1 AFCNL
6 LRLRQLDF
14 TDNNL
19 WGELPQC
26 LSNLTSLRSLSMVNN
41 EISGDISESPIPHL
55 SDGGGGGGYVGPFP
69 EFLYH
74 QTNLLYLRM
83 SKVEMKGDIGFLSW
97 FPANNTN
104 LKVFYLL
111 NCSLSGHFQ
120 IPIHPHKN
128 LMDLDISNNGFIS
141 GPIPPNICTIFPNIE
156 SLSLSGNKFFG
167 KIPPQLSNCS
177 FFHILEARNNQLT
190 GEIPKEIWDLPMLS
204 ILDLS
209 KNKLSGNLPPGFVS
223 PWMQEVY
230 LSRNQLGGTLTT
242 TNYTGYWLG
251 VLDLSH
257 NRFTGTIAEW
267 ISRLPRLS
275 YILLNDNQFHGEVP
289 VSFCL
294 ENSKLIDLSHN
305 HLSESLD
312 LSHNNLSGVIPLQLT
327 ELHSLSSFSVAYNN
341 LSGNCPQKIAQFS
354 TFDENSYQGNLFL
367 NCTLPLLTPLRPTT
381 SDDGYDDGEDGFIDM
396 ESFYASS
403 GVSFIMVLLIIASVL
418 YVNPYWKQAWFYYVG
433 VTITTCY
440 YFVVDH
446 LHVPTRYKVWE
457 LHK

>member
-26 LSNLTSLRSLSMVNN
+26 LSNLTSLRSLSIVDN
-41 EISGDISESPIPHL
+41 EISGDVSESPLPHL
-55 SDGGGGGGYVGPFP
+55 
-69 EFLYH
+69 
-74 QTNLLYLRM
+74 
-83 SKVEMKGDIGFLSW
+83 
-97 FPANNTN
+97 
-104 LKVFYLL
+104 
-111 NCSLSGHFQ
+111 
-120 IPIHPHKN
+120 
-128 LMDLDISNNGFIS
+128 
-141 GPIPPNICTIFPNIE
+141 
-156 SLSLSGNKFFG
+156 
-167 KIPPQLSNCS
+167 
-177 FFHILEARNNQLT
+177 
-190 GEIPKEIWDLPMLS
+190 
-204 ILDLS
+204 
-209 KNKLSGNLPPGFVS
+209 VS
-223 PWMQEVY
+223 
-230 LSRNQLGGTLTT
+230 R
-242 TNYTGYWLG
+242 YWLG

-257 NRFTGTIAEW
+257 NCFTGTISYW

-305 HLSESLD
+305 HLSGHLTSKIFTSNIINCNARVAFSKPNHDMEFVSKTLLYTYKGVPLQLISGMDFSSNNLTGNIPLQIGHLGNIKVLNLSYNKFTGPIPPTIANMSQIESLD
-312 LSHNNLSGVIPLQLT
+312 LSHNNLSGVISLQLT

-341 LSGNCPQKIAQFS
+341 LSGKCPQKITQFS

-367 NCTLPLLTPLRPTT
+367 NCTLPLLTPKPPLRPTT
-381 SDDGYDDGEDGFIDM
+381 SDDGDDDGEDGFIDM

-433 VTITTCY
+433 VTITGCY

-446 LHVPTRYKVWE
+446 LPVPTRYKVWE
-457 LHK
+457 LRI

>member
-1 AFCNL
+1 
-6 LRLRQLDF
+6 
-14 TDNNL
+14 
-19 WGELPQC
+19 
-26 LSNLTSLRSLSMVNN
+26 MVNN

-55 SDGGGGGGYVGPFP
+55 VSLVEITIYGNLIRIQ
-69 EFLYH
+69 FLYH
-74 QTNLLYLRM
+74 QTNLLYL
-83 SKVEMKGDIGFLSW
+83 
-97 FPANNTN
+97 
-104 LKVFYLL
+104 
-111 NCSLSGHFQ
+111 Q
-120 IPIHPHKN
+120 
-128 LMDLDISNNGFIS
+128 
-141 GPIPPNICTIFPNIE
+141 

-242 TNYTGYWLG
+242 NLSYQLLISGMDFSSNNLTGDIPLQIGHLG
-251 VLDLSH
+251 NIKVLNLSY
-257 NRFTGTIAEW
+257 NKFTGPIPPTIANMSQ
-267 ISRLPRLS
+267 I
-275 YILLNDNQFHGEVP
+275 
-289 VSFCL
+289 
-294 ENSKLIDLSHN
+294 
-305 HLSESLD
+305 ESLD